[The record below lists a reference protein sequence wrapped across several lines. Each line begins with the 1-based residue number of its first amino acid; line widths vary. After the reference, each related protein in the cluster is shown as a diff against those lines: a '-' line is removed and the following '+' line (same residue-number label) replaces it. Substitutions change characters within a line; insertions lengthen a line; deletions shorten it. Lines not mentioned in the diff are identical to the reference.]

1 MNVTFLIGNG
11 FDLNLGLKTKYG
23 DFIKTYCAENDKDS
37 DLIKA
42 FKKNI
47 HKNPDLWASAELAF
61 GQYTTDFSGD
71 NAAIEFSQCYDD
83 FRIKLADYLTNEE
96 RSFSIDESKNKFGK
110 ALIKWSES
118 FRAETRAQ
126 IAEASKNC
134 VDGIYYNFITYN
146 YTDVLDQYVQYA
158 KVNADLGERIVHN
171 TRYKNQIGSIIHV
184 HGTVNKDMVMG
195 VDNISQIK
203 KPEIFEN
210 VEAEY
215 LDDII
220 KVNNNRMCEEN
231 TDVRAHNMLK
241 GSDFLYIYGMS
252 LGETDATWWSR
263 ICEIM
268 KNKKNLL
275 LIIYSYDAPEEEL
288 LRRRRVTFD
297 NNVRRTFTKYCDYEP
312 EIKQEIER
320 RIIIQNQNLFKSL
333 SPEADMKNV

>member
-1 MNVTFLIGNG
+1 MDRG
-11 FDLNLGLKTKYG
+11 
-23 DFIKTYCAENDKDS
+23 
-37 DLIKA
+37 
-42 FKKNI
+42 
-47 HKNPDLWASAELAF
+47 P
-61 GQYTTDFSGD
+61 TDFSGD
-71 NAAIEFSQCYDD
+71 NAAIDFSQCYDD

-96 RSFSIDESKNKFGK
+96 RSFSIDENKNKFGK
-110 ALIKWSES
+110 ALMKWNES

-134 VDGIYYNFITYN
+134 GDGIYYNFITYN

-158 KVNADLGERIVHN
+158 KANADLGERIVHN

-252 LGETDATWWSR
+252 LGETDAT
-263 ICEIM
+263 
-268 KNKKNLL
+268 
-275 LIIYSYDAPEEEL
+275 
-288 LRRRRVTFD
+288 
-297 NNVRRTFTKYCDYEP
+297 
-312 EIKQEIER
+312 
-320 RIIIQNQNLFKSL
+320 
-333 SPEADMKNV
+333 